1 MEGRREPE
9 ELATAL
15 ARMARD
21 LLAQD
26 SPQQTLDRI
35 VVHAV
40 ELVDGCESAGI
51 VVVVNRH
58 VRLLAASDDTARTSD
73 RVQGELREG
82 PCFDAARSGA
92 ESYRIAD
99 MTSSVERWPG
109 YAPYARELGIR
120 SMLAFKLFTGDEN
133 LGALNLYSS
142 RPGALT
148 RRSEQIG
155 WLLAS
160 HAAVAFAGARSD
172 ANLHSAISSHQDVGT
187 AVGVLMERHKLSA
200 EEAFSVL
207 HKASQ
212 EHNTKLREIA
222 RLITE
227 TGGPGFGCP
236 RSTGVQ
242 GTLDALL

>member
-21 LLAQD
+21 LLGQN
-26 SPQQTLDRI
+26 SPQQTVDRI

-51 VVVVNRH
+51 SVVVNRR
-58 VRLLAASDDTARTSD
+58 VRLLAASDDRARTSD
-73 RVQGELREG
+73 RIQGELHEG
-82 PCFDAARSGA
+82 PCVDAARSGA

-99 MTSSVERWPG
+99 MASSVGRWPG

-120 SMLAFKLFTGDEN
+120 SMLAFKLFTEDEN
-133 LGALNLYSS
+133 LGALTLYSS
-142 RPGALT
+142 RPGAFT

-160 HAAVAFAGARSD
+160 HAAVAFASSRSA
-172 ANLHSAISSHQDVGT
+172 ANLRRAISSHQDVGM

-212 EHNTKLREIA
+212 EHNTKLHEIA

-227 TGGPGFGCP
+227 TGGPRLGYL
-236 RSTGVQ
+236 RS
-242 GTLDALL
+242 ARP